1 MKVVIQEAGIVTRK
15 SSRSGCGC
23 PLPEE
28 HGAVVDTAF
37 VAAALAELSAEP
49 APTEWAVRPVL
60 AERASSVETPGTPGL
75 SLADLPIGVRGNIL
89 AIDSEASPALGQRLG
104 DLGFVAG
111 TGVEAV
117 RRAPL
122 GDPVVYRV
130 CGYDICL
137 RRAQAQK
144 IRVVSLG

>member
-1 MKVVIQEAGIVTRK
+1 MTRT

-28 HGAVVDTAF
+28 RGAVVDTAF
-37 VAAALAELSAEP
+37 VAAALARSG
-49 APTEWAVRPVL
+49 
-60 AERASSVETPGTPGL
+60 SVETSGTPGL

-89 AIDSEASPALGQRLG
+89 AIDSDASPALGQRLG